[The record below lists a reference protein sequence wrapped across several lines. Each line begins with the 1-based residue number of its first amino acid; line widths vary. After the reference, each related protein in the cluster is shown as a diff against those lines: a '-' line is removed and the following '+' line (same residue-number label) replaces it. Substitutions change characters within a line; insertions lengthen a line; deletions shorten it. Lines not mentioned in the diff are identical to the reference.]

1 MSDIKLLDVYDKTPQ
16 NVKDSFSN
24 NTRSE
29 LSVSTNFNKV
39 EASYEWLELMEN
51 TVRYIDNVLRNPNR
65 FIINEEEI
73 VKVELARR
81 ITVDSIRHL
90 SKHTN
95 YIQKIEDNGDVKPSK
110 ILNINKDES
119 YNTYENRLVFTLI
132 NNMRD
137 YLEIK
142 KKGLAKASSVKDTKK
157 ATYSAKT
164 RVGNENV
171 LVEMSYTSALAD
183 KDELQG
189 ESPLEERIAKL
200 DGDIQMLTGSNLY
213 QTLHKAHVAKVI
225 PPIKKTNV
233 ILKNTNFQY
242 IMKLWDFLQSNPPDD
257 TKVIKQKREFQDT
270 GILKEYMDSTFLLNY
285 LAMNTLSETKSAVEN
300 KELVSEVTDKL
311 IQKIVELNP
320 NMPITEL
327 KEKIGDKLVMT
338 RYKYEAS
345 LSEVN
350 GVFSRRI
357 KAYLEKVENME
368 M

>member
-1 MSDIKLLDVYDKTPQ
+1 
-16 NVKDSFSN
+16 
-24 NTRSE
+24 
-29 LSVSTNFNKV
+29 
-39 EASYEWLELMEN
+39 
-51 TVRYIDNVLRNPNR
+51 
-65 FIINEEEI
+65 
-73 VKVELARR
+73 
-81 ITVDSIRHL
+81 
-90 SKHTN
+90 
-95 YIQKIEDNGDVKPSK
+95 
-110 ILNINKDES
+110 
-119 YNTYENRLVFTLI
+119 
-132 NNMRD
+132 
-137 YLEIK
+137 
-142 KKGLAKASSVKDTKK
+142 LAKASSVKDTKK

-171 LVEMSYTSALAD
+171 LVEMSYTSALSD

-285 LAMNTLSETKSAVEN
+285 LAMNTLSDTKSTIES